1 MKTAWH
7 VNIWDIQVAAG
18 AYTFP
23 EVLDNLYFPQ
33 RKKDLIISSPSQST
47 LPQPS
52 SFISHNLLNPCY
64 IPSSV
69 SGARSHHLSSLLH
82 LCKIGNIILLK
93 KEKKNYNSNQ
103 LWQRVTHSWAGAG
116 TGTQTALFPIKYENM
131 YSTPIP
137 DKVYDQAKSTSMST
151 DRNKNICKHGSFHES
166 SPREMLAWWDAE
178 ALFRQAAPTSHL
190 CKWDTVEA
198 SSPTSNKPSATA
210 TSWLWNHETLSLI
223 RQSICSWNADP
234 DAVWERVI
242 SNR

>member
-1 MKTAWH
+1 MKTAWR
-7 VNIWDIQVAAG
+7 VNIWDIQVAIG

-93 KEKKNYNSNQ
+93 KEKKITIAISCD
-103 LWQRVTHSWAGAG
+103 RVTHSWAG
-116 TGTQTALFPIKYENM
+116 TGTQTTLFPIKYENM

-166 SPREMLAWWDAE
+166 SPREMLPWWDAE
-178 ALFRQAAPTSHL
+178 ALFR
-190 CKWDTVEA
+190 
-198 SSPTSNKPSATA
+198 
-210 TSWLWNHETLSLI
+210 
-223 RQSICSWNADP
+223 
-234 DAVWERVI
+234 
-242 SNR
+242 